1 MATKHGTT
9 AVLPKRKLTTYAKT
23 SRKKQSKTTYQQ
35 APAGDDIASEITV
48 KTTTTTMRRQRPVAT
63 SPNPPSP
70 SPESESLDR
79 MVKGKADQA
88 DTQKPLKSDRKRK
101 FAEVSSKV
109 RTQKPTRSQEDSARS
124 APAPS
129 DNTSSSRPASVQRP
143 RAIRSASSED
153 ADIDMVEARLSSPP
167 PTPTRPQG
175 PKTASRVAQ
184 KSELPFSPNT
194 MQIWD
199 TLLDSGEEDARISQH
214 PRQKIPVRLAAK
226 SNLKPTPQHAPSRA
240 SSASHQRGPKAVDTE
255 PEPTLQAKRRRRR
268 LIDALVEQAGDDADE
283 PDTEVSDDAV
293 ESGQL
298 LSSQATDTSSLASG
312 SMHTAFGAPPR
323 PTLSKSKSF
332 SRTASSVKRTYAQGT
347 RVLEEKE
354 DDILLEAFDIPGSA
368 ASPLKGKRL
377 ELRSPRDWSKAG
389 DQLDEEG
396 ACADVSSNKKI
407 RDIHELRQAGANTR
421 VADAMQDL
429 AEQIGAPAAKPSS
442 SRRTALLRIAEE
454 SRNKDLMRQFR
465 DHGIDATVLKDVS
478 RETDVISGYLILSIL
493 ATILSKW
500 PSPHIIQLL
509 QEKDI
514 GKLIA
519 RLIGFPDSMKKI
531 TQDRRNNLSKRS
543 QAAVLN
549 IHDYLRQLPI
559 WGSATPAAVS
569 PRTLSLRCLHLLV
582 TQEPHLSRVNTVF
595 PVSVRE
601 GLLEIL
607 ATATGD
613 PDCFNYPAND
623 GYVDLCSILSI
634 LDFHAVDASSSPLG
648 SDRWSSRLL
657 PIVADVFG
665 ALLERPAPEE
675 KTLETAILK
684 LTINLTNN
692 NHDAPDIYISKGL
705 VPALAGSICR
715 NFGQALTSV
724 SQDHWADGI
733 LDGLVLRLG
742 ILINFSEHSVRMRQ
756 VTYECRYEGFQPID
770 EFIRLFLENYRRT
783 AEADSVEKSHLN
795 VVFGYL
801 AVLLGHL
808 CLYAPV
814 RQRFRASHSAKSMGP
829 LLESIREF
837 VHHHKTMESQI
848 YEGGDGHGQSGWAE
862 IEALARQLEDEA
874 AYD

>member
-9 AVLPKRKLTTYAKT
+9 TMLPKRKLTTYAKA
-23 SRKKQSKTTYQQ
+23 SRKKQSKTTYQP
-35 APAGDDIASEITV
+35 APADDDIAPEITV

-79 MVKGKADQA
+79 MVKGKVDQA

-101 FAEVSSKV
+101 FAEVSSKTH
-109 RTQKPTRSQEDSARS
+109 TQKPTRSQEDSSLS

-175 PKTASRVAQ
+175 PKAVTRVTQ
-184 KSELPFSPNT
+184 KSEMPFSPNT

-199 TLLDSGEEDARISQH
+199 TLLDSGEEEAKLSERPH
-214 PRQKIPVRLAAK
+214 QKIPVRLAAR
-226 SNLKPTPQHAPSRA
+226 SNLKPTSQHTPSRV
-240 SSASHQRGPKAVDTE
+240 SGASHQRGPKAVENE
-255 PEPTLQAKRRRRR
+255 PAPTLQAKRRRRR
-268 LIDALVEQAGDDADE
+268 LIDALVEQAGDDAGE
-283 PDTEVSDDAV
+283 PDTELSDSAV
-293 ESGQL
+293 ESSQP

-312 SMHTAFGAPPR
+312 SMHAAFGAQPR

-354 DDILLEAFDIPGSA
+354 EDILLEAFDIPGSA
-368 ASPLKGKRL
+368 TTPLKGKRL
-377 ELRSPRDWSKAG
+377 ELRSPWEWSKAG
-389 DQLDEEG
+389 DPFDEDG
-396 ACADVSSNKKI
+396 ACVDGSSTKKI

-454 SRNKDLMRQFR
+454 SRNKELMRQFR

-493 ATILSKW
+493 ATILSEW
-500 PSPHIIQLL
+500 SSPHIIQLL

-514 GKLIA
+514 GKLFA
-519 RLIGFPDSMKKI
+519 RLIGFPDGMKKI

-543 QAAVLN
+543 QTAVLN
-549 IHDYLRQLPI
+549 IHDNLRQLPI
-559 WGSATPAAVS
+559 WGSAAPAVVS

-595 PVSVRE
+595 PESVRE

-607 ATATGD
+607 AAATGD
-613 PDCFNYPAND
+613 PDCFNYPAN

-648 SDRWSSRLL
+648 NDGWSSRLL

-665 ALLERPAPEE
+665 TLLKRPAPED

-692 NHDAPDIYISKGL
+692 NLHAPDIYISKDL
-705 VPALAGSICR
+705 VPALAGSICN

-756 VTYECRYEGFQPID
+756 VTYECRYEGLQPID

-848 YEGGDGHGQSGWAE
+848 YEGGDGHGQTGWAE